1 MLYKNFLLNLP
12 ENILARKTDII
23 KFIDQ
28 VIGTIYEHFELDRGM
43 NIGNIQKK
51 VGCLKIRQGPF

>member
-23 KFIDQ
+23 KFIDN
-28 VIGTIYEHFELDRGM
+28 VIATIYEHYEVDRGT
-43 NIGNIQKK
+43 
-51 VGCLKIRQGPF
+51 R